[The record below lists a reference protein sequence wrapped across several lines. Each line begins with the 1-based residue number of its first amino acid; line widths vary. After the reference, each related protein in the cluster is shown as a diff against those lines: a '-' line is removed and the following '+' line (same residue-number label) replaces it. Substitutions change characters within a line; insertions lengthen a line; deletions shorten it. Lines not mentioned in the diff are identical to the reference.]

1 MPRHALHFAVVVK
14 FRRMPS
20 ETAAIEVL
28 SQGRAAVY
36 EEPIGPAGV
45 RIRQLPRTDPKAGTV
60 AVAIRTASI
69 NHLDLWL
76 AHGAQRVTPPR
87 VIGADG
93 AGVVHASGDPA
104 WKPGDEV
111 VLFPTL
117 CCWECEWC
125 RAGENVRC
133 PRFGILGEHSDGTAC
148 ELVHIDARNVFR
160 KPAGLTWEEAGA
172 FPLTFL
178 TAWRMLT
185 ARAQLRADETV
196 LVVGAGAGVAVAA
209 IRIAKH
215 LGARVFATSRSEAK
229 RKLALELGAD
239 AVFDSS
245 NFSKAVRGVTR
256 NGVDVVFEHVGPA
269 TLDESIRSLAMG
281 GRVVTCGS
289 TSGVKAEI
297 SMPRFF
303 FNHTSLLGSTMGNAS
318 DFEAV
323 LKAID
328 HGLRPVV
335 DRVFPLVEVQDAMTR
350 LDTAEQFGKV
360 VLSVSGE

>member
-1 MPRHALHFAVVVK
+1 
-14 FRRMPS
+14 
-20 ETAAIEVL
+20 
-28 SQGRAAVY
+28 VY

-45 RIRQLPRTDPKAGTV
+45 RIRERPKTDVATGSV
-60 AVAIRTASI
+60 AVAIKAASI

-87 VIGADG
+87 VIAADG
-93 AGVVHASGDPA
+93 AGVVQSSGDPS
-104 WKPGDEV
+104 WRPGDEV
-111 VLFPTL
+111 VIFPTL

-125 RAGENVRC
+125 KAGQNVRC
-133 PRFGILGEHSDGTAC
+133 AQFGVLGEHSDGAAC
-148 ELVHIDARNVFR
+148 ELIHIDARNVFR
-160 KPAGLTWEEAGA
+160 KPAGLSWTEAAA

-185 ARAQLRADETV
+185 TRAQLRADETV

-229 RKLALELGAD
+229 RQHALELGAEAAFESAD
-239 AVFDSS
+239 
-245 NFSKAVRGVTR
+245 FSKAVRRATGD
-256 NGVDVVFEHVGPA
+256 GVDVVFEHVGPA
-269 TLDESIRSLAMG
+269 TLEESMRSLAIG

-297 SMPRFF
+297 SMPRLFF
-303 FNHTSLLGSTMGNAS
+303 RHAGLLGSTMGNS
-318 DFEAV
+318 GEFEAV

-328 HGLRPVV
+328 GGLRPVV
-335 DRVFPLVEVQDAMTR
+335 DSTYPLSDVEAALTR
-350 LDTAEQFGKV
+350 LDDAEQFGKI
-360 VLSVSGE
+360 VLSVSDDS

>member
-1 MPRHALHFAVVVK
+1 VD
-14 FRRMPS
+14 
-20 ETAAIEVL
+20 IL

-45 RIRQLPRTDPKAGTV
+45 RIRERPRTDPRPGAV
-60 AVAIRTASI
+60 AVAIRAASI

-76 AHGAQRVTPPR
+76 AHGAQRVKPPR
-87 VIGADG
+87 VIAADG

-133 PRFGILGEHSDGTAC
+133 PSFGVLGEHSDGTAC
-148 ELVHIDARNVFR
+148 ELIHIDARNVFR
-160 KPAGLTWEEAGA
+160 KPKGLTWQQAAA

-185 ARAQLRADETV
+185 TRAQLRADETV

-209 IRIAKH
+209 ISIAKH
-215 LGARVFATSRSEAK
+215 LGARVLATSRSEAK
-229 RKLALELGAD
+229 RKLALELGAEV
-239 AVFDSS
+239 AFDSAS
-245 NFSKAVRGVTR
+245 FSKGVREATR
-256 NGVDVVFEHVGPA
+256 DGVDVVFEHVGPA
-269 TLDESIRSLAMG
+269 TLEESMRSLAMG
-281 GRVVTCGS
+281 GRIVTCGS

-297 SMPRFF
+297 TMPRLFF
-303 FNHTSLLGSTMGNAS
+303 RQAGLLGSTMGNAS
-318 DFEAV
+318 EFEAV

-328 HGLRPVV
+328 AGLRPVV
-335 DRVFPLVEVQDAMTR
+335 DRIYPLDRVQDALTR
-350 LDTAEQFGKV
+350 VDSSEQFGKV
-360 VLSVSGE
+360 VMSVAGD